1 MRMQST
7 GFSCPSRSISVCSG
21 SARWLWP
28 AAVMTAFLMRKEAPG
43 GKCETCPEDNC
54 SPART
59 LLPWPLNTTPAA
71 GTPRQRRHQHG
82 LPLPPVFPG
91 VGQPASIVGRSPWT
105 AADAPVG
112 LFAPCQMLKSLFH
125 LRDEGIPRRPG
136 AAPQLRPVSRSGAP
150 SPDPPALPAARART
164 PLPSPPAPPPV
175 CHRIVRMNRL
185 DLVREHWGD
194 AQRQPDPH
202 RNADQRQPRGLFH
215 NHPHHVPGRRAR
227 ACQELLQNRNVAET
241 PVTPKS
247 TWHRSLISSYDGRAN
262 KVWAILSGI
271 GGSGGTHDESREAWP
286 ANTHLGFT
294 GLLGW
299 ACGPRNSMKNG
310 CHPKTTVYGK
320 GN

>member
-1 MRMQST
+1 MSLYDFFFFF
-7 GFSCPSRSISVCSG
+7 FSSRRRHTRLQGDWSSDVCS
-21 SARWLWP
+21 S
-28 AAVMTAFLMRKEAPG
+28 
-43 GKCETCPEDNC
+43 
-54 SPART
+54 
-59 LLPWPLNTTPAA
+59 
-71 GTPRQRRHQHG
+71 
-82 LPLPPVFPG
+82 
-91 VGQPASIVGRSPWT
+91 
-105 AADAPVG
+105 
-112 LFAPCQMLKSLFH
+112 
-125 LRDEGIPRRPG
+125 
-136 AAPQLRPVSRSGAP
+136 
-150 SPDPPALPAARART
+150 
-164 PLPSPPAPPPV
+164 
-175 CHRIVRMNRL
+175 
-185 DLVREHWGD
+185 DL
-194 AQRQPDPH
+194 
-202 RNADQRQPRGLFH
+202 